1 MNDNSEVF
9 VVMISQHLHSLML
22 SYFEDKFLFFIKVS
36 ICMSGGLIIAES
48 LAEEQRVSQ
57 ELLLHTEKRCD
68 EKLSQQE
75 VELALVCSK
84 YQNQVRLLEQEK
96 EEAEC
101 SLIELRSVLNR
112 ERARWQEDLSAV
124 QQQAKAREV

>member
-1 MNDNSEVF
+1 MN
-9 VVMISQHLHSLML
+9 
-22 SYFEDKFLFFIKVS
+22 
-36 ICMSGGLIIAES
+36 GGLIIAES

-75 VELALVCSK
+75 VELALVRSK
-84 YQNQVRLLEQEK
+84 YQSQVRLLEQEK
-96 EEAEC
+96 EEAEH
-101 SLIELRSVLNR
+101 SLIELRSLLNR
-112 ERARWQEDLSAV
+112 ERARWQEDLSAM

>member
-1 MNDNSEVF
+1 
-9 VVMISQHLHSLML
+9 
-22 SYFEDKFLFFIKVS
+22 
-36 ICMSGGLIIAES
+36 MSGGLIIAES

>member
-9 VVMISQHLHSLML
+9 VVMTSQRLHSLL
-22 SYFEDKFLFFIKVS
+22 SYFADKFIFCIKVS
-36 ICMSGGLIIAES
+36 VCKSGGLIVAES

-75 VELALVCSK
+75 VELALVRSK

-96 EEAEC
+96 EEAER
-101 SLIELRSVLNR
+101 SLIELRSLLNR

>member
-1 MNDNSEVF
+1 
-9 VVMISQHLHSLML
+9 
-22 SYFEDKFLFFIKVS
+22 
-36 ICMSGGLIIAES
+36 MSGGLIIAES

-75 VELALVCSK
+75 VELALVRSK

-96 EEAEC
+96 EEAER
-101 SLIELRSVLNR
+101 SLIELRSLLNR
-112 ERARWQEDLSAV
+112 ERARWQEDLSGV

>member
-1 MNDNSEVF
+1 
-9 VVMISQHLHSLML
+9 
-22 SYFEDKFLFFIKVS
+22 
-36 ICMSGGLIIAES
+36 
-48 LAEEQRVSQ
+48 VSQ

-75 VELALVCSK
+75 VELTLVRSK

-96 EEAEC
+96 EEAEH
-101 SLIELRSVLNR
+101 SLSELRSLLNR
-112 ERARWQEDLSAV
+112 ERVRWQEDLSAV

>member
-1 MNDNSEVF
+1 
-9 VVMISQHLHSLML
+9 
-22 SYFEDKFLFFIKVS
+22 
-36 ICMSGGLIIAES
+36 MSGGLTIAES

-75 VELALVCSK
+75 VELALVRSK

-96 EEAEC
+96 EESERI
-101 SLIELRSVLNR
+101 LIELRSLLNR
-112 ERARWQEDLSAV
+112 ERARWQEDLSTM